1 MIKTISLLLLFM
13 LICSSGAAEE
23 NSPKRLILD
32 TDISSD
38 VDDVGAVAVL
48 HELANQGKAEIL
60 GMMVSSGDPY
70 GGPCLEALNNWFG
83 RPEIPVG
90 TIRGKSVTHKS
101 KYTRQIAVEYHP
113 DQDQKTDRADAVTLY
128 RRLLSTQPDNSVTII
143 SVGYLS
149 NLSNLLNSQPDSISE
164 LNGIDLVR
172 KKVRQLVSMGG
183 KYPSGREWNF
193 YHDTKSTADVISRW
207 PAPILFVGYES
218 GVSVLTGSGLN
229 QIAQPNPV
237 SRAYELYNGLTD
249 RPSWDQL
256 TVLFGVLSRE
266 PLTGVRRVFLK
277 SGGEQTPSHPTG
289 ATTWIEQEDGPHA
302 YSVSA
307 QADSRLS
314 KMVEDMMIMAVQQA
328 VSSH

>member
-1 MIKTISLLLLFM
+1 MIKTISLLLIFM
-13 LICSSGAAEE
+13 LICSSAAAEE
-23 NSPKRLILD
+23 NSPQRLILD

-48 HELANQGKAEIL
+48 HALADQGKAEIL

-70 GGPCLEALNNWFG
+70 GGLCLEALNGWFG

-90 TIRGKSVTHKS
+90 AIRGKSVTHKS
-101 KYTRQIAVEYHP
+101 KYTRQIALEYHP
-113 DQDQKTDRADAVTLY
+113 DQDQKTDRAEAVTLY
-128 RRLLSTQPDNSVTII
+128 RKLLSTQPDNSVTII

-164 LNGIDLVR
+164 LNGTDLVR

-193 YHDTKSTADVISRW
+193 YHDTKSAANVINRW

-218 GVSVLTGSGLN
+218 GVSVLTGSRLN
-229 QIAQPNPV
+229 QTAGPNPV
-237 SRAYELYNGLTD
+237 SSAYELYNGLTD

-256 TVLFGVLSRE
+256 AVLFGVLSRE
-266 PLTGVRRVFLK
+266 PLTGVPGLFEVRRGTNTIASDGSNNWVYR
-277 SGGEQTPSHPTG
+277 
-289 ATTWIEQEDGPHA
+289 EDGPHA
-302 YSVSA
+302 YIVNA
-307 QADSRLS
+307 QFSDGL
-314 KMVEDMMIMAVQQA
+314 KKIIEDMMIAAVKQA
-328 VSSH
+328 FRLIR